1 MPVDISYHVVFADI
15 LMRGGVVFPW
25 IAISCY
31 RISSVSLFPCLSNRK
46 SYWTFCLLMVA
57 LYSLVDARNAF
68 AVFIFVL
75 MVLAPSIVI
84 GSIEMARKWRCYF
97 ALISCI
103 IELLLLPVWFFIVF
117 MVTLLIEGGD

>member
-1 MPVDISYHVVFADI
+1 M
-15 LMRGGVVFPW
+15 
-25 IAISCY
+25 
-31 RISSVSLFPCLSNRK
+31 
-46 SYWTFCLLMVA
+46 
-57 LYSLVDARNAF
+57 YSLVDARNAF

-84 GSIEMARKWRCYF
+84 GSIEIERKWRLYF